1 MIRYVPISKEIDVMP
16 ETDCFA
22 WFNTVTDMFLTF
34 CGDQV
39 WTTWSEFKTDFHH
52 DATHHYDIERF
63 RKLFPNANSEL
74 SAAPADKLQCDVGP
88 DGRD

>member
-63 RKLFPNANSEL
+63 RKLFPNAGHE
-74 SAAPADKLQCDVGP
+74 ARRQQKQEGGP
-88 DGRD
+88 Q